1 MKYSLK
7 LKYICTLLIFA
18 LFQNTP
24 PHVYSNAI
32 AQCTLPRQ
40 SYQNEW
46 PRYASNVAERNQVA
60 PISTFHQLS
69 ISTDKS
75 YQHLNQ
81 ESLEEYAGSPSSAS
95 NSSVI
100 STSNPYAPH
109 GTRGR
114 TMALQHMNQAQS
126 SRLCIGSPQNN
137 LITNTVEQSQSDD
150 EATVQT
156 PLMLKRDS
164 SV

>member
-1 MKYSLK
+1 MK
-7 LKYICTLLIFA
+7 LLTFV
-18 LFQNTP
+18 LNFQNTP

-81 ESLEEYAGSPSSAS
+81 ETLEEYAGSPSSAS

-114 TMALQHMNQAQS
+114 TMALQHMNQAQT

-137 LITNTVEQSQSDD
+137 LINNTVEQSQSDD